1 MHFISYAQNGED
13 ILLNRVF
20 ADVAN
25 GFYVDIGAYEPVEG
39 SVTKA
44 FSDRGW
50 TGINIEPGEVFHRL
64 AAARPRDVN
73 LHMAVLDRGGTVTFV
88 EHAIDAGQSHVV
100 QGPELPIDGVA
111 HEVPCDTLAA
121 ILTAHAPERTIDFLK
136 IDAEGAE
143 AAIICSTNW
152 RAIRPTVLVIEAT
165 YPWSNQLANAD
176 WEPVL
181 LAHGYKRVWF
191 DGINCF
197 YVPMEREDLPR
208 HFVLPIN
215 VIDHWAPFDSGRA
228 RLEAQRDS
236 ADAELKVVRTEM
248 EATDAHLS
256 AAQARESEL
265 ASALSGCATEL
276 ALVRTEMEATD
287 AHLSAAQARESQ
299 LASALSGCATELAA
313 ERENGRR
320 LATRAALLDKLV
332 GELLWP
338 DGPAALRTVLPL
350 ARLLR
355 RIARTPVP
363 AASPGLVSGG
373 PTSLSSSPV
382 VQSQTGAPRAKAAA
396 KRLAR
401 ELYRL
406 VRPILRPIAWR
417 TRAFMAGDV
426 RAELAQLETKLD
438 RISAALSV
446 KEAPPTD
453 ARELVRMLETT
464 LLTLALDRR
473 RDGE

>member
-13 ILLNRVF
+13 VLLNRVF

-25 GFYVDIGAYEPVEG
+25 GFYVDIGAYEPVKG

-73 LHMAVLDRGGTVTFV
+73 LHIAVLDRGGTVTFV

-100 QGPELPIDGVA
+100 RGPELPIDGVA

-143 AAIICSTNW
+143 AAIIRSTNW

-197 YVPMEREDLPR
+197 YVPTEREDLPR

-236 ADAELKVVRTEM
+236 ADAELKVVR
-248 EATDAHLS
+248 A
-256 AAQARESEL
+256 EL
-265 ASALSGCATEL
+265 KV
-276 ALVRTEMEATD
+276 VRTEMEATD
-287 AHLSAAQARESQ
+287 AHLSAAQARESE

-332 GELLWP
+332 AELLWP

-363 AASPGLVSGG
+363 GASPGLVSAG
-373 PTSLSSSPV
+373 PTPLSWSPV

-396 KRLAR
+396 KRLVR

-417 TRAFMAGDV
+417 TRAFMADEV

-446 KEAPPTD
+446 NKAPPTD

>member
-13 ILLNRVF
+13 VLLNRVF

-50 TGINIEPGEVFHRL
+50 TGINIEPGEAFHRL
-64 AAARPRDVN
+64 AAARPRDIN

-88 EHAIDAGQSHVV
+88 QHAVDAGQSHVV

-121 ILTAHAPERTIDFLK
+121 ILTEHAPERTIDFLK
-136 IDAEGAE
+136 IDVEGAE
-143 AAIICSTNW
+143 VAIIHSTNW

-165 YPWSNQLANAD
+165 SPWSNQLANAD

-197 YVPMEREDLPR
+197 YVPTEREDLLR

-215 VIDHWAPFDSGRA
+215 VIDHWAPFDFGRA
-228 RLEAQRDS
+228 GLEAQRDS
-236 ADAELKVVRTEM
+236 ADAELKVMHAELKVMHAEL

-256 AAQARESEL
+256 AVQARESEL
-265 ASALSGCATEL
+265 AA
-276 ALVRTEMEATD
+276 
-287 AHLSAAQARESQ
+287 
-299 LASALSGCATELAA
+299 ELAA
-313 ERENGRR
+313 EREKGRL
-320 LATRAALLDKLV
+320 LAKRAALLDELV
-332 GELLWP
+332 RQLRWP

-363 AASPGLVSGG
+363 AAPPALVSAGQTA
-373 PTSLSSSPV
+373 PSSSPV
-382 VQSQTGAPRAKAAA
+382 VQTKPAPRAKAAA
-396 KRLAR
+396 KRAAR
-401 ELYRL
+401 GIYRL

-417 TRAFMAGDV
+417 TRAFMAGEV

-438 RISAALSV
+438 TISAALSV
-446 KEAPPTD
+446 NEAPPTD